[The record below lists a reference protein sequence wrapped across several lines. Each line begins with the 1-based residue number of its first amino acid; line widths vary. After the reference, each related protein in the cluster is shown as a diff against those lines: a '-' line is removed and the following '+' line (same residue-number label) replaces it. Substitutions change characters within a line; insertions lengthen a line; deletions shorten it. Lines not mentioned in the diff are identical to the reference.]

1 MTTRFKPLVTSLLAG
16 LLLTISGG
24 SMADTPLSS
33 PLAQAAQQNLITLP
47 FNPEVV
53 DFAQADDWQ
62 DLINKL
68 ADYQV
73 IFHGEIHNRLS
84 DHLIQAELLHLMHQ
98 QTSALAVG
106 VEWFQAP
113 FQAWVDGYI
122 AGHLD
127 EGELLQ
133 RTEYFTRW
141 RYDWR
146 LLQPLMHYARDHQIR
161 ILALNAPAELT
172 RQIAREGLESL
183 SHEQRIQLPK
193 IHPPHPEHEQRL
205 KAFFGQNLAEHA
217 NTDNFIHAQRTWD
230 ETMAANAS
238 AWLKSNPNARMLVI
252 AGQFHLDYQQAIIG
266 DMLRQ
271 LPNLARQT
279 LSLANGSFEEWQS
292 DRFDGFLLTE
302 ELVLPAHGR
311 IGSHITP
318 QGQACLREI
327 IADSAADWAGLQVG
341 DCIVAFDHQPIR
353 HFSDLMLA
361 LYQTQPDQQV
371 RVTLHRKNTSNL
383 ADRSDEFDVIEL
395 ELTLD

>member
-1 MTTRFKPLVTSLLAG
+1 MTTRLKPLVTSLLAG
-16 LLLTISGG
+16 LLLAISGG
-24 SMADTPLSS
+24 GMADTPLSS
-33 PLAQAAQQNLITLP
+33 PLEQAAQQNLITLP

-53 DFAQADDWQ
+53 DFTQADDWQ
-62 DLINKL
+62 GLINKL

-98 QTSALAVG
+98 HTSALAVG

-122 AGHLD
+122 AGRLD

-133 RTEYFTRW
+133 RTEYFSRW

-146 LLQPLMHYARDHQIR
+146 LLQPLMQYARDHQIR
-161 ILALNAPAELT
+161 VLALNAPAELT
-172 RQIAREGLESL
+172 RQIAREGLDSL
-183 SHEQRIQLPK
+183 SHEQRVQLPK
-193 IHPPHPEHEQRL
+193 IHPPHPDHEQRL
-205 KAFFGQNLAEHA
+205 RDFFGQNLAEHA

-230 ETMAANAS
+230 ETMAANAA
-238 AWLKSNPNARMLVI
+238 AWLRANPNTRMLVI

-266 DMLRQ
+266 DMLRH
-271 LPNLARQT
+271 LPSLAGQT
-279 LSLANGSFEEWQS
+279 LSLANGPFEEWQS
-292 DRFDGFLLTE
+292 GRFDGFLLTD
-302 ELVLPAHGR
+302 ELALPAHGR

-341 DCIVAFDHQPIR
+341 DCIIAFNHQPIR

-371 RVTLHRKNTSNL
+371 QLKINRPISKNHNKKQVENHTLT
-383 ADRSDEFDVIEL
+383 I